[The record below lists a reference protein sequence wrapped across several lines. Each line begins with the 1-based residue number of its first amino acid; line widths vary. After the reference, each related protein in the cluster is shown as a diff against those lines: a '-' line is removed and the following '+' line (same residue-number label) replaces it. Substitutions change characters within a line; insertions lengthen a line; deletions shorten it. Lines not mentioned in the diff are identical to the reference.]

1 VTPHPTDIV
10 WLVYDRQTGKG
21 PLPPGLRGELGVY
34 VSARSSD
41 EAKNIGWRALN
52 RLGVPVADVRHHRP
66 MRGLHPVEGDAP
78 ARVLTVG
85 EVSALGLDVRRV
97 WPEPLTSPR

>member
-1 VTPHPTDIV
+1 VTPHPTYIV

-41 EAKNIGWRALN
+41 EAKDLGLRHLA
-52 RLGVPVADVRHHRP
+52 RLGVPVPQMATL
-66 MRGLHPVEGDAP
+66 GAW
-78 ARVLTVG
+78 LTLA
-85 EVSALGLDVRRV
+85 S
-97 WPEPLTSPR
+97 